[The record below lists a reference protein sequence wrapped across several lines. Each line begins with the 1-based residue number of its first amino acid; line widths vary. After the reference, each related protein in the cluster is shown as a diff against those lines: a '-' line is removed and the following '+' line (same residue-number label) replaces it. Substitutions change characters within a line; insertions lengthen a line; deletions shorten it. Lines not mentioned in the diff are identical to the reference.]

1 MNLPT
6 LRQLRYLTAVVSLK
20 HFGKAA
26 EQCFVTQSTLSAGIQ
41 DLEKLLGAKLL
52 ERTNRKVLVTSMGQE
67 ICQRAQ
73 QILLLSADL
82 VDVAQLE
89 KNPLSGRIRIG
100 VIPSISP
107 FLLPKA
113 LPNVRRHL
121 PQMEL
126 LLIEEQS
133 DRLVKK
139 LNEGEIDLAILAFPY
154 DIGHLEHSIFA
165 SESFWVAMPNNHP
178 LTKAT
183 GVNASELPIDDLL
196 LLTEGHC
203 LRDHALTACD
213 LPATRHR
220 TSMQGTSLYTLVEM
234 VAGGLG
240 ITLIPEMAI
249 NSEMVTHSDITLRP
263 LVAQEKPTREIGLV
277 WRSSYR
283 ATTSIDLLS
292 EHFAAALNT
301 HTIKREIID

>member
-1 MNLPT
+1 LV
-6 LRQLRYLTAVVSLK
+6 RQLSNVLLPNQPSAQEFKTSKNSL
-20 HFGKAA
+20 
-26 EQCFVTQSTLSAGIQ
+26 VQSSWRGQI
-41 DLEKLLGAKLL
+41 ELG
-52 ERTNRKVLVTSMGQE
+52 EEV
-67 ICQRAQ
+67 CQRAQ
-73 QILLLSADL
+73 QILSLSADL

-107 FLLPKA
+107 FLLPKS
-113 LPNVRRHL
+113 LPNIRRQL
-121 PQMEL
+121 PQLEL

-139 LNEGEIDLAILAFPY
+139 LNEGEIDLAILAFPF
-154 DIGHLEHSIFA
+154 DIGRLEHSIFA
-165 SESFWVAMPNNHP
+165 SESFWVAMPKDHP
-178 LTKAT
+178 LTAST

-203 LRDHALTACD
+203 LRQHALTACN
-213 LPATRHR
+213 LPATSHR

-249 NSEMVTHSDITLRP
+249 KSEMVTHADITLRP

-283 ATTSIDLLS
+283 ATTSIELLC
-292 EHFAAALNT
+292 EHFIAALNNQMLRSSRLAKLLRSYKCVS
-301 HTIKREIID
+301 HHKLAPHSLH

>member
-52 ERTNRKVLVTSMGQE
+52 ERTNRKVLVTELGE
-67 ICQRAQ
+67 EVCQRAQ
-73 QILLLSADL
+73 QILSLSADL

-107 FLLPKA
+107 FLLPKS
-113 LPNVRRHL
+113 LPNIRRQL
-121 PQMEL
+121 PQLEL

-139 LNEGEIDLAILAFPY
+139 LNEGEIDLAILAFPF
-154 DIGHLEHSIFA
+154 DIGRLEYSIFA
-165 SESFWVAMPNNHP
+165 SESFWVAMPKDHP
-178 LTKAT
+178 LTAT
-183 GVNASELPIDDLL
+183 TSVNASELPIDDLL

-203 LRDHALTACD
+203 LREHALTACN
-213 LPATRHR
+213 LPTTRHR

-249 NSEMVTHSDITLRP
+249 KSEMVTHADITLRP

-283 ATTSIDLLS
+283 ATTSIELLC
-292 EHFAAALNT
+292 EHFIAALNT
-301 HTIKREIID
+301 HTI

>member
-1 MNLPT
+1 M
-6 LRQLRYLTAVVSLK
+6 
-20 HFGKAA
+20 
-26 EQCFVTQSTLSAGIQ
+26 
-41 DLEKLLGAKLL
+41 
-52 ERTNRKVLVTSMGQE
+52 ERTNRKVLVTELGE
-67 ICQRAQ
+67 EVCQRAQ
-73 QILLLSADL
+73 QILSLSADL

-107 FLLPKA
+107 FLLPKS
-113 LPNVRRHL
+113 LPNIRRQL
-121 PQMEL
+121 PQLEL

-139 LNEGEIDLAILAFPY
+139 LNEGEIDLAILAFPF
-154 DIGHLEHSIFA
+154 DIGRLEHSIFA
-165 SESFWVAMPNNHP
+165 SESFWVAMPKDHP
-178 LTKAT
+178 LTAST

-203 LRDHALTACD
+203 LRQHALTACN
-213 LPATRHR
+213 LPATSHR

-249 NSEMVTHSDITLRP
+249 KSEMVTHADITLRP

-283 ATTSIDLLS
+283 ATTSIELLC
-292 EHFAAALNT
+292 EHFIAALNT
-301 HTIKREIID
+301 HTI